1 MSFQTA
7 RHEYQSNSPLIIAPD
22 EGKAACDFTVE
33 DQPNKP
39 NQKEPNEKT

>member
-7 RHEYQSNSPLIIAPD
+7 RHEYQSNSLLIIAPD

-33 DQPNKP
+33 DKP
-39 NQKEPNEKT
+39 KQTKPKGTK